1 MVGTS
6 NYNKM
11 PKGFFKDSF
20 IADIHP
26 NIDHKQC
33 CGRLKTSTKHM
44 VVALMDPMFSLLD
57 NNNTR
62 SAVIGSLGHRV

>member
-1 MVGTS
+1 MAGTS

-26 NIDHKQC
+26 KIDHKQF

-44 VVALMDPMFSLLD
+44 IVALMDPLFSLQ
-57 NNNTR
+57 
-62 SAVIGSLGHRV
+62 